1 MKTARSDYDIGSI
14 YWLPALNRVP
24 REHLYA
30 TVHIDPGCFDHPV
43 VILWVNAQKTEA
55 IILTVRADTNLLAL
69 IQPPM
74 LTTCRSLPLEVQISR
89 SDIPMILALD
99 PTTSLYTPAT
109 LTPTTALACSSKT
122 TPGFGEIAM

>member
-1 MKTARSDYDIGSI
+1 MKTASSDYDIGSI

-30 TVHIDPGCFDHPV
+30 TVPIDPGCFDHPV

-55 IILTVRADTNLLAL
+55 IILTVRADANLLAL
-69 IQPPM
+69 VQPPK
-74 LTTCRSLPLEVQISR
+74 LTTCRSPLLEVQTSN
-89 SDIPMILALD
+89 SNIPIILALG
-99 PTTSLYTPAT
+99 PNTSLYTPAI